1 MCKGFAGIVGFKEG
15 FFVGDA
21 TRNVFGKSRCCKEEM
36 AVCFAVFA
44 SVLLGGNNGGGYT
57 WSLVSTGG
65 GWVDGCGN
73 VGCSKSLLFLYA
85 KKNDP
90 FGGKK
95 DNNHNPRHERKHLK
109 PFLSSLKIK
118 FSRTNRKRIVHH
130 W

>member
-1 MCKGFAGIVGFKEG
+1 MLCGFRECSVG
-15 FFVGDA
+15 
-21 TRNVFGKSRCCKEEM
+21 GKQWGWVHMVIGQYRWW
-36 AVCFAVFA
+36 V
-44 SVLLGGNNGGGYT
+44 
-57 WSLVSTGG
+57 G
-65 GWVDGCGN
+65 GWVGG
-73 VGCSKSLLFLYA
+73 GCSKSLLFLYA